1 MEYIQKTNE
10 RNLSKLSQ
18 LIDKYLIPQELEK
31 KKNAEVSTPHA
42 LRQEMLDKIPVEFW
56 ATPKKV
62 FEPCS
67 GKGGFVIDIV
77 DRFMVGL
84 SNLITD
90 EKERYRVIVEECLYF
105 SDINPTN
112 IYICS
117 LLLDPRGEYKLN
129 VNEGNTLELD
139 IKSKWNI
146 AGFDAVIG
154 NPPYNDNSGN
164 KGKGHSLWIEFV
176 KKSLNMWLIPNG
188 YLVYVHP
195 AVWRQIEHPCLNMI
209 KNKQLL
215 YLEIHNVEDGQKIFR
230 CATRY
235 DWYILHNTQCNNST
249 IIKDES
255 GKISN
260 IDLREWSF
268 IPNML
273 FDELNIL
280 INDINKLDVWRYR
293 SLYGTE
299 NKKLVSKIKD
309 DKFIYPLVY
318 TINKKNV
325 LSLRYTNNNTKG
337 QFNMSKFIFSNGA
350 GFYCDYDGKYGLT
363 EWAYCIYDVNENLPF
378 IERAFRSSK
387 FNTIKN
393 AIHLDSSS
401 YNIKVMKLFKKDF
414 WRDFI

>member
-42 LRQEMLDKIPVEFW
+42 LRQEMLNKIPVEFW

-67 GKGGFVIDIV
+67 GKGGFVVDIV

-154 NPPYNDNSGN
+154 NPPYQNTNNNKGSGN
-164 KGKGHSLWIEFV
+164 TLWNLFV
-176 KKSLNMWLIPNG
+176 NKSLNIWLVAG
-188 YLVYVHP
+188 GLLLYVHP
-195 AVWRQIEHPCLNMI
+195 RGWRQYKSKIGKVMLSKQIIYLNMNNLEQGL
-209 KNKQLL
+209 KTFNCSTDYDY
-215 YLEIHNVEDGQKIFR
+215 YLIE
-230 CATRY
+230 
-235 DWYILHNTQCNNST
+235 NTNTYKST
-249 IIKDES
+249 IVNDYK
-255 GKISN
+255 N
-260 IDLREWSF
+260 IEYKCQLDNKKHF
-268 IPNML
+268 IPNHSVEEVYRL
-273 FDELNIL
+273 VDIIEDNGF
-280 INDINKLDVWRYR
+280 INDQSSYEPRKKWMNKTKINEFKYPCVY
-293 SLYGTE
+293 SI
-299 NKKLVSKIKD
+299 NSKNEISYKW
-309 DKFIYPLVY
+309 
-318 TINKKNV
+318 
-325 LSLRYTNNNTKG
+325 SSRNNIG
-337 QFNMSKFIFSNGA
+337 HFGVIKFIFSNGN
-350 GFYCDYDGKYGLT
+350 GIYKDINGEHGLT
-363 EWAYCIYDVNENLPF
+363 QWAYAFKCAVEDMCA
-378 IERAFRSSK
+378 IERIFVNKK
-387 FNTIKN
+387 FKNIIN
-393 AIHLDSSS
+393 AIELTSNK
-401 YNIKVMKLFKKDF
+401 YNYSVMKLFKKDF